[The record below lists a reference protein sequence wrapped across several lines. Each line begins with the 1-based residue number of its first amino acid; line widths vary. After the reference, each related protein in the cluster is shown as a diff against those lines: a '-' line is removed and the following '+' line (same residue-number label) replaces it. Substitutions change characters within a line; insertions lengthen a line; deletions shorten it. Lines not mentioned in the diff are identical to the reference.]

1 MGLNLLLCLLSLLVL
16 AKSAQYFVRFTARL
30 AHFFNIPP
38 LVIGMMVVG
47 LATSM
52 PEILVATLAAWR
64 QHADLAVGSI
74 VGSNIANIGLI
85 LGICTLIRPMPI
97 AKLVVRRE
105 LVALCIVTALVT
117 LLAFGGQI
125 SQFEGGGLLI
135 LLCGLMVFLCTQHA
149 PPHPGQSERSSI
161 THHRP
166 WRNAG
171 LSLFSFVWI
180 FLAAETLIWSATGLA
195 KQFHVSE
202 LIIGLSVVAVGT
214 SLPELATG
222 VMASLANEEDLVLG
236 SIIGS
241 NLFNLCAALGLP
253 ALIHNL
259 PITHSAL
266 SRDFPAMLLATAA
279 LLLVSIPFQDR
290 DAKIH
295 RWEGGLLLLGY
306 FGYIGWIAL
315 T

>member
-16 AKSAQYFVRFTARL
+16 AKSAQYFVRFTSRL
-30 AHFFNIPP
+30 ARSIGIPP
-38 LVIGMMVVG
+38 MVIGMMVVG
-47 LATSM
+47 VATSM
-52 PEILVATLAAWR
+52 PEILVATLAAWH

-85 LGICTLIRPMPI
+85 LGVCTLIRPMPV

-105 LVALCIVTALVT
+105 LLLLCAVSALITI
-117 LLAFGGQI
+117 LAFNGHI
-125 SQFEGGGLLI
+125 SRFEGGGLLI
-135 LLCGLMVFLCTQHA
+135 LLCGLLIFLCT
-149 PPHPGQSERSSI
+149 G
-161 THHRP
+161 HHTPVAQQATIKHNPP
-166 WRNAG
+166 WRSAG
-171 LSLFSFVWI
+171 LSVFSLI
-180 FLAAETLIWSATGLA
+180 GILLAAEALIWSATRLA
-195 KQFHVSE
+195 TQLHVSE
-202 LIIGLSVVAVGT
+202 LVIGLSVVAIGT

-222 VMASLANEEDLVLG
+222 VMASVAAEDDLALG
-236 SIIGS
+236 NVIGS

-253 ALIHNL
+253 ALIHPL
-259 PITHSAL
+259 PITHTVLTRDLPAL
-266 SRDFPAMLLATAA
+266 LIATAL
-279 LLLVSIPFQDR
+279 LLLVSMPFQQR

>member
-16 AKSAQYFVRFTARL
+16 AKSAQYFVRFTSRL
-30 AHFFNIPP
+30 ARSIGIPP
-38 LVIGMMVVG
+38 MVIGMMVVG
-47 LATSM
+47 VATSM
-52 PEILVATLAAWR
+52 PEILVATLAAWH

-85 LGICTLIRPMPI
+85 LGVCTLIRPMPV

-105 LVALCIVTALVT
+105 LLVLCAVSALITI
-117 LLAFGGQI
+117 LAFNGHI
-125 SQFEGGGLLI
+125 SHFEGGGLLI
-135 LLCGLMVFLCTQHA
+135 LLCGLLIFLCT
-149 PPHPGQSERSSI
+149 G
-161 THHRP
+161 HHTPMAQQTTIKHNPP
-166 WRNAG
+166 WRSAG
-171 LSLFSFVWI
+171 LSVFSLI
-180 FLAAETLIWSATGLA
+180 AILLAAEALIWSATRLA
-195 KQFHVSE
+195 TQLHVSE
-202 LIIGLSVVAVGT
+202 LVIGLSVVAIGT

-222 VMASLANEEDLVLG
+222 VMASVAAEDDLVLG
-236 SIIGS
+236 NVIGS

-253 ALIHNL
+253 ALIHPL
-259 PITHSAL
+259 PITHTVLTRDLPAL
-266 SRDFPAMLLATAA
+266 LIATAL
-279 LLLVSIPFQDR
+279 LLLVSMPFQQR